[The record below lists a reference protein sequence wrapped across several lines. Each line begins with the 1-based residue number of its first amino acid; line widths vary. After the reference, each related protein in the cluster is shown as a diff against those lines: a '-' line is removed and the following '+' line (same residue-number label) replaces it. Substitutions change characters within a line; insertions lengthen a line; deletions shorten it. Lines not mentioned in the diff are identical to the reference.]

1 VLLHRCLYRA
11 GHISFYQPIFDI
23 FVFSMHFLELSFQR
37 EKLEL
42 LSPNIMSHS
51 IFWQLFGLKA
61 SSTTTSDVVG

>member
-1 VLLHRCLYRA
+1 
-11 GHISFYQPIFDI
+11 
-23 FVFSMHFLELSFQR
+23 MHFLELSFQR

>member
-1 VLLHRCLYRA
+1 
-11 GHISFYQPIFDI
+11 
-23 FVFSMHFLELSFQR
+23 MHFLELSFQR

-61 SSTTTSDVVG
+61 SSTTTSDVVGWIYRFISICMYLLKPSKTKI